1 MCWQETVF
9 KGPNNYSKT
18 HEKINPFC
26 YLVFFLTHFQIMLK
40 EGTIAAVASFHLL
53 LNQLEVRSLCRLET
67 EFAHMVQNE
76 AYEHLVLF
84 SFGGDV
90 SSLESIGLDI
100 LSYPY
105 GMIQDS
111 KTKPEE
117 KCRLWT
123 PDTKRLKNLKRYL
136 EERWKR
142 SWKIL
147 EDYRGPWMFV
157 IIPRELTLPL
167 LR

>member
-1 MCWQETVF
+1 MKNQ
-9 KGPNNYSKT
+9 S
-18 HEKINPFC
+18 
-26 YLVFFLTHFQIMLK
+26 FLLPGFLFDSLSNHA
-40 EGTIAAVASFHLL
+40 ERGHHCSSASFHLL

-123 PDTKRLKNLKRYL
+123 PDTKRLKTSKGI
-136 EERWKR
+136 WKKGGKDLGR
-142 SWKIL
+142 SWKITG
-147 EDYRGPWMFV
+147 GP
-157 IIPRELTLPL
+157 ECL
-167 LR
+167 